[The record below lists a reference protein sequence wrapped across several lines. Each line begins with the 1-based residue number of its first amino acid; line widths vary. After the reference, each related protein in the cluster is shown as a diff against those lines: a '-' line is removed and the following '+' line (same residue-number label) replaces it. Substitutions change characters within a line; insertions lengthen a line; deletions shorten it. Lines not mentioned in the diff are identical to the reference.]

1 MGQVTAAGYVA
12 DRLDAIVAKLETGFR
27 AIYGADI
34 NLDPDSPDGQ
44 MVGLIAEMRT
54 DLEELGENI
63 YQSLDPDYA
72 GGAWLEQRTAYA
84 GLKRRLASYSY
95 LRDVIL
101 SGRPAAIIQ
110 AGAVVKDTNNIR
122 WRSVSTVTLNA
133 DGSARAD
140 FRSEDLGAFDVPAD
154 TVLAIQTVVLGW
166 QAATTLAAA
175 EVGTEEETDPEL
187 RARFFRSRSRPATAS
202 AEAIEARIAELA
214 DVRQVVCLEN
224 YTDVVDAD
232 GVPAHGINVVV
243 DGGEEIAIATIIRQN
258 KTGGTAMRGEV
269 VVNVPVRAGTRPIRF
284 DRPTIIASAAKV
296 TVKRAANF
304 TAIDDDGIKKAI
316 AAMQFDIG
324 EDVLLTRLYTP
335 INTVPGFWVQELLI
349 GPVDGALG
357 DENIV
362 VDARSLARF
371 GVDDVEVVILP

>member
-12 DRLDAIVAKLETGFR
+12 DRLDAIVAKLESGFR
-27 AIYGADI
+27 GIYGADI

-44 MVGLIAEMRT
+44 MVGFIGQIRT
-54 DLEELGENI
+54 DLEELGEDI
-63 YQSLDPDYA
+63 YNQLDPDHA
-72 GGAWLEQRTAYA
+72 KGVWLEQRAAYA
-84 GLKRRLASYSY
+84 GLRRRLASYSY

-101 SGRPAAIIQ
+101 SGRPGSIIP
-110 AGAVVKDTNNIR
+110 AGSLVADGNNIR
-122 WRSVSTVTLNA
+122 WRSVSAVTLNA

-154 TVLAIQTVVLGW
+154 TVLAIKTVVLGW
-166 QAATTLAAA
+166 QAATTLGAA
-175 EVGTEEETDPEL
+175 EVGAEEEQDPQL

-202 AEAIEARIAELA
+202 AEAIEAKVAELP

-243 DGGEEIAIATIIRQN
+243 DGGDDDAIALVIRQN
-258 KTGGTAMRGEV
+258 KPGGTAMRGDV
-269 VVNVPVRAGTRPIRF
+269 VVNVPVRSGTRPIRF
-284 DRPTIIASAAKV
+284 DRPAIVPAAAQV

-304 TAIDDDGIKKAI
+304 TAIDVDGIK
-316 AAMQFDIG
+316 AALAALQFEVG
-324 EDVLLTRLYTP
+324 EDVLLSRLYTP

-349 GPVDGALG
+349 GVVGG
-357 DENIV
+357 DLSTDNIE

-371 GVDDVEVVILP
+371 APEDIEVVIAS